1 MLNRTRQAWPGSWPL
16 LLAVAVFA
24 AVVVVINPL
33 RETALIDDWSYADSV
48 HRLLQT
54 GAYHLS
60 DWDAA
65 DPRFQVY
72 WGAAVASLFGF
83 SYGVLRLSTLILTS
97 ASLVALYLLAREH
110 GLRREVAGLVVLAFL
125 ASPLILRFS
134 FTFMTDIPF
143 VSLTLIALYLLTR
156 GLRTNSLALL
166 AIGSVVAGA
175 TILTRQFGVA
185 LLIGM
190 IAVWAINRELRRR
203 WLIVIAGGTV
213 PALALVVSY
222 YQNLKHPSWLQAYA
236 EAAESAFLR
245 DSIAL
250 TLGSIGRI
258 GVLLMYLGAFAL
270 PLGLGVAVARVGEV
284 RGRRGMR
291 PVMAGTVVTAA
302 VIVGAVAIYHPF
314 GGDWLMP
321 LIGLRLGQVGLLP
334 LWLRIG
340 YTVAVLV
347 GATAIVGEMRRRYRS
362 GGFGKLPPHQQLLD
376 LTALGSLAGILL
388 FLQFNDEYLLPL
400 IPFALLILGR
410 ELDGASRL
418 SLVVTA
424 GLTLALLV
432 VVTLSTRAILTSNQ
446 AAWRLGDRAVAR
458 GASPAAVAVSWP
470 WYSKH
475 NFDDFVREVRPVP
488 AQNTNDYFTWI
499 QARYRRETTFV
510 LSSDRPA
517 AGDPYWEVAD
527 SEPWRDADLRLKTLY
542 LLHRRQPGGELPCC
556 VYAALT
562 APEWN

>member
-1 MLNRTRQAWPGSWPL
+1 VLNRTRQAWLGSWPL
-16 LLAVAVFA
+16 LLTVAVFA

-60 DWDAA
+60 DWDSA
-65 DPRFQVY
+65 DPRFQIY

-83 SYGVLRLSTLILTS
+83 SYGALRMSTLILS
-97 ASLVALYLLAREH
+97 AASLLALYLLAREH
-110 GLRREVAGLVVLAFL
+110 GLRRDVAGLVVLGFL

-156 GLRTNSLALL
+156 GLRTGSPALL
-166 AIGSVVAGA
+166 AVGSVVAGA
-175 TILTRQFGVA
+175 AILTRQFGVA

-190 IAVWAINRELRRR
+190 IAVWAINSALRRR

-213 PALALVVSY
+213 PAVALVVSY
-222 YQNLKHPSWLQAYA
+222 YQNLKHPSWLQAYS

-258 GVLLMYLGAFAL
+258 GVLVMYLGAFAL
-270 PLGLGVAVARVGEV
+270 PLGLGVAVAHVGAS
-284 RGRRGMR
+284 RGRRR
-291 PVMAGTVVTAA
+291 RTLIARIVITAA

-321 LIGLRLGQVGLLP
+321 LIGLRLGQVALLP
-334 LWLRIG
+334 VWLRIV
-340 YTVAVLV
+340 YTAAVLLA
-347 GATAIVGEMRRRYRS
+347 ATAILGEMRRRYRS

-410 ELDGASRL
+410 ELGEASSL
-418 SLVVTA
+418 SLVLTA

-432 VVTLSTRAILTSNQ
+432 AVTLSTRAILTSNQ
-446 AAWRLGDRAVAR
+446 AAWRLGDRAMAR

-475 NFDDFVREVRPVP
+475 NFDAFLREVRPAP
-488 AQNTNDYFTWI
+488 PQNTNDYFSWI
-499 QARYRRETTFV
+499 RARYRRETSFV
-510 LSSDRPA
+510 LSSDRPP

-527 SEPWRDADLRLKTLY
+527 SEPWRDVDLRVKTLY
-542 LLHRRQPGGELPCC
+542 LLHRRQPGGQLPCC